1 MSAPLVIAGHGTR
14 VDPGAEECFRFVE
27 RVRGLLP
34 GVDVSVGF
42 VELTPPT
49 IDAALADALARADEP
64 HAVVAPLMLGT
75 GGHVQSDIPAAIEA
89 GRRTRPGATVA
100 YARHL
105 GADPRLRR
113 ALLLRAREALGDW
126 AASEATVVVLGRGTS
141 LPDTN
146 ADHAR
151 LTRLVVEE
159 GGFERAIAGFI
170 QVTRPSLPDAL
181 SEAYGA
187 GARRIVVLPNY
198 LFPGMLQQ
206 WTAQEVSAWLGEHP
220 DAEVRIAGVIGDCDE
235 LAAVVVDRY
244 REAAGDPGAGSGS
257 PAYLAGLMLA
267 GRDVL
272 VVGGG
277 SVAERRVARLLDAG
291 ASVRLVAPTVTPAL
305 RDRVDAGEIRW
316 VADDF
321 ADDLFGEPWYALA
334 LTDTPEVNARVAEL
348 AERARIFCVR
358 GDDARGGTARTPA
371 VGRTSGMTVGVLGD
385 RTPRRS
391 ALARDAA
398 LRAIAETD

>member
-1 MSAPLVIAGHGTR
+1 
-14 VDPGAEECFRFVE
+14 
-27 RVRGLLP
+27 
-34 GVDVSVGF
+34 
-42 VELTPPT
+42 
-49 IDAALADALARADEP
+49 
-64 HAVVAPLMLGT
+64 
-75 GGHVQSDIPAAIEA
+75 
-89 GRRTRPGATVA
+89 
-100 YARHL
+100 
-105 GADPRLRR
+105 
-113 ALLLRAREALGDW
+113 
-126 AASEATVVVLGRGTS
+126 
-141 LPDTN
+141 
-146 ADHAR
+146 
-151 LTRLVVEE
+151 
-159 GGFERAIAGFI
+159 
-170 QVTRPSLPDAL
+170 
-181 SEAYGA
+181 
-187 GARRIVVLPNY
+187 
-198 LFPGMLQQ
+198 
-206 WTAQEVSAWLGEHP
+206 
-220 DAEVRIAGVIGDCDE
+220 
-235 LAAVVVDRY
+235 
-244 REAAGDPGAGSGS
+244 
-257 PAYLAGLMLA
+257 MLA